1 MRFIHTLIVE
11 RKTQSGIEGY
21 LLTIKTGAFGEDSWW
36 ANADYLR
43 YENEL
48 NRDEPLQTGYLNLFH
63 PLASRNDTTNT
74 SPPSHVDDT
83 TKEKQVPVLHL
94 MGVFNASFA

>member
-1 MRFIHTLIVE
+1 MMYALYPYVN
-11 RKTQSGIEGY
+11 SG
-21 LLTIKTGAFGEDSWW
+21 KEDSKRYWW

-74 SPPSHVDDT
+74 SPVVCLDDT
-83 TKEKQVPVLHL
+83 TKEKQVPFLL
-94 MGVFNASFA
+94 AKGVFTAYFA